1 MHRPLT
7 EESVGKPP
15 ARHHIDDMSLALMR
29 TPMRRLGT
37 TIAALSATTAWSF
50 YRPGDRRMT
59 RVASGCLSHQQSG
72 IRLKSD

>member
-7 EESVGKPP
+7 EESVGKLP

-37 TIAALSATTAWSF
+37 TITALRAASAWSIM
-50 YRPGDRRMT
+50 RPSDRLVV
-59 RVASGCLSHQQSG
+59 RVASGCRFYQQSG
-72 IRLKSD
+72 FHLKSD